1 MKKKYIIIIISVI
14 LVLSVSGV
22 MYYFWQS
29 NNTTPAPAVSE
40 TTKKPTKTA
49 VFPQI
54 LAQKNDEII
63 KSPQGNI
70 QILPPQMQEFVNKIE
85 NVLKGSQTRESKI
98 LSLMDILRN
107 SKSEEEKIA
116 TLQSL
121 ALLKPIEY
129 ADDLI
134 LIVKSENE
142 SNKVRAEALQT
153 LSDAYSLTDEEIKK
167 IGGSTVYVQMEKISQ
182 YIENVVND
190 KNFPSEVYNTAL
202 QSYAFMK
209 PEQALPLAKNI
220 ASNPKPMTE
229 AEINF
234 FNATMFANKTNL
246 TNLLPFLQKNPTKIT
261 DKMASQIA
269 VMTADPVTLNQLSK
283 DEKQQVIDVL
293 KRHQLD
299 KNNPMFQVET
309 DTINAKIQEIEKSL

>member
-63 KSPQGNI
+63 KSPQSNI